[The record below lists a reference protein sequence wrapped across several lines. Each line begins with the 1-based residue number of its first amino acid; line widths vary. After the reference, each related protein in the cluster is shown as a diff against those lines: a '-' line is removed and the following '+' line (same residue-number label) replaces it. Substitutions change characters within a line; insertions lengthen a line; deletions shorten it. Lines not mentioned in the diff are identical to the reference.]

1 MKINDLLNRQT
12 AEGGA
17 DIGLPPP
24 RRISSVKRAKR
35 GALARALRTFGVRV
49 LRPGQHQV
57 IENILAGRDTLA
69 IMPSGAGKSLCY
81 QVPALCLRGP
91 TLIISPLISLMKDQA
106 DKALERGVRAAALN
120 SSLPEREEARLI
132 AEIQAGKAQ
141 LIYTTPERLSNN
153 NFAELLRRQK
163 IALAVVDEAHCI
175 SHWGPDFRPAY
186 LEIAAS
192 LSRLGKP
199 TVLALTATATADVV
213 DDIRRHLERPAMR
226 LVNTGMYRANLRYA
240 VQQVTNPQEH
250 RAALLAWL
258 RRARGSAIVYC
269 ATVKAAREVH
279 AFLLA
284 AGRKALLYHGQ
295 VSSKERT
302 ARQDAF
308 MSGRARL
315 MVATNAFGMGVDKP
329 DIRAIVHYQVPG
341 SIEAYYQES
350 GRAGRD
356 GKDAQCTL
364 LYNHADRS
372 VQSFLTSGR
381 LPTARELR
389 AIHEGERT
397 DLPETVVRAARAM
410 LRQARVATGRDFA
423 KVAQAYADKAQNDRQ
438 KLERMTAYAQSA
450 RCRWRAILDYFALTP
465 PWETCGHCDNC
476 ARPRTA
482 EAPASPLKLKP
493 TTRRG
498 LHPGDAVNLR
508 RFGKGRVRTVHGER
522 VEVEFPDGSRR
533 HFLSEYVQPLREGAQ
548 PPGRRGRSV
557 DRRPHLREA
566 REKLLAS
573 AKPSR

>member
-1 MKINDLLNRQT
+1 
-12 AEGGA
+12 
-17 DIGLPPP
+17 
-24 RRISSVKRAKR
+24 VKRAKH

-57 IENILAGRDTLA
+57 IQNILAGRDTLA

-81 QVPALCLRGP
+81 QAPALCLRGP

-106 DKALERGVRAAALN
+106 DKAGERGVRAAALN

-132 AEIQAGKAQ
+132 AEIQAGEVQ

-153 NFAELLRRQK
+153 EFVELVRRQK

-175 SHWGPDFRPAY
+175 SQWGPDFRPAY

-192 LSRLGKP
+192 LHRLGNP
-199 TVLALTATATADVV
+199 TILALTATATADVV

-226 LVNTGMYRANLRYA
+226 LVNTGMYRSNLRYA
-240 VQQVTNPQEH
+240 VQQVTNTQEH
-250 RAALLAWL
+250 RAALLTCV
-258 RRARGSAIVYC
+258 RRARGAAIVYC
-269 ATVKAAREVH
+269 ATVKAAKDVH
-279 AFLLA
+279 AFLV
-284 AGRKALLYHGQ
+284 AGGKKALLYHGQ
-295 VSSKERT
+295 VASKERV
-302 ARQDAF
+302 ARQDSF

-356 GKDAQCTL
+356 GESAQCTL

-381 LPTARELR
+381 LPTAQELR
-389 AIHEGERT
+389 AIEAGERT
-397 DLPETVVRAARAM
+397 DLPETVVRAARAL
-410 LRQARVATGRDFA
+410 LRQARAANERGFA
-423 KVAQAYADKAQNDRQ
+423 KLARTYADKAQNDRR

-450 RCRWRAILDYFALTP
+450 KCRWRAILDYFALTP
-465 PWETCGHCDNC
+465 PWDTCGHCDNC
-476 ARPRTA
+476 TRLGSA
-482 EAPASPLKLKP
+482 EPPPPTLKLK
-493 TTRRG
+493 RASKRE
-498 LHPGDAVNLR
+498 LRPGDAVKLR
-508 RFGKGRVRTVHGER
+508 RFGEGRVRAVHGER

-533 HFLSEYVQPLREGAQ
+533 HFLRDYVRPLR
-548 PPGRRGRSV
+548 
-557 DRRPHLREA
+557 
-566 REKLLAS
+566 
-573 AKPSR
+573 